1 MKMKKSQLREII
13 RNIVEELCA
22 KGKAY
27 RKRRMAAGEKSSA
40 YLSGRAVKV
49 CKGQIKGE
57 DVNEGGFGI
66 GEDDAMK
73 KSAKGMAMY
82 GKKAKMERARYKDGG
97 PPVQEQE
104 GEVNVFG
111 YQTKHFDVCPGAQ
124 SLYKKITDKKLKDDA
139 IKSAKLHDALF
150 AIEKKALK
158 SGVSKEEAGKA
169 QQIANAI
176 MKLAQR
182 MGLKSEHQ
190 YVQGHADKIK
200 EKIKEAMYGTAIH
213 DAPKKKNKQENIDE
227 EIEAKDNTEFKIKL
241 KHLLQKHAT
250 NLEKGK
256 KDTEF
261 KLTLKHLLDKHVS
274 KGGEEKD
281 D

>member
-1 MKMKKSQLREII
+1 MKKSELREII

-57 DVNEGGFGI
+57 GGFGI
-66 GEDDAMK
+66 GEDAAMK
-73 KSAKGMAMY
+73 KSALGMAMY
-82 GKKAKMERARYKDGG
+82 GKKAKMNEA
-97 PPVQEQE
+97 E
-104 GEVNVFG
+104 GQVNVFG
-111 YQTKHFDVCPGAQ
+111 YQTKHFDICPGAQ
-124 SLYKKITDKKLKDDA
+124 SLYKKITDEKLKEDA
-139 IKSAKLHDALF
+139 IKSAKLHDVLF
-150 AIEKKALK
+150 AMEKKALK
-158 SGVSKEEAGKA
+158 SGASKEEADKA

-182 MGLKSEHQ
+182 MGLRSEHQ
-190 YVQGHADKIK
+190 YVQGHVDKIK
-200 EKIKEAMYGTAIH
+200 EKIKE
-213 DAPKKKNKQENIDE
+213 
-227 EIEAKDNTEFKIKL
+227 EIEEDIDVKDGTEFKIKL

-250 NLEKGK
+250 NLKKGSS
-256 KDTEF
+256 DTEF

>member
-82 GKKAKMERARYKDGG
+82 GKKSKMERARYKDGG
-97 PPVQEQE
+97 QPLPM
-104 GEVNVFG
+104 
-111 YQTKHFDVCPGAQ
+111 
-124 SLYKKITDKKLKDDA
+124 
-139 IKSAKLHDALF
+139 
-150 AIEKKALK
+150 
-158 SGVSKEEAGKA
+158 EE
-169 QQIANAI
+169 
-176 MKLAQR
+176 
-182 MGLKSEHQ
+182 
-190 YVQGHADKIK
+190 D
-200 EKIKEAMYGTAIH
+200 
-213 DAPKKKNKQENIDE
+213 ID
-227 EIEAKDNTEFKIKL
+227 AKDGTEFKIKL

-250 NLEKGK
+250 NLKKGQA
-256 KDTEF
+256 DTEF
-261 KLTLKHLLDKHVS
+261 KLSLKHLLDKHVS